1 MRAGPERVGPPAWV
15 GVLVALG
22 AVGAASGAMLPLRGT
37 LSTATLGLVLVVPVV
52 LAVVVGGFV
61 PGVLAVAAGF
71 VAFDFFFIPPYQT
84 LAVTANQD
92 WVALGVYATVMIVV
106 ARTVAGLRTARREAA
121 RRAEDARRL
130 ADFAGALVGEVDR
143 PELAG
148 LLAREAHR
156 LLDLTSAVLLLPGP
170 VGGRLGVAAEVGAPL
185 TGAVAGWVASLTGEA
200 TGVVRVGPSGARA
213 AVLATPRGLEGALVV
228 VPGDRGLDDNLL
240 AAFVGQASSA
250 LERARLR
257 REALRAQ
264 VLEEADRWRQ
274 ALLHSVSHDL
284 RTPLAALQ
292 VAAGSLARPDDALSA
307 AERRELA
314 ETIEAESRRLS
325 RLITNLLDMT
335 RIEAGALQARLEPV
349 DVAEVCDEVLER
361 PEHRLAGPWR
371 VLFPDDLP
379 LVQADPVLLG
389 QALANLLD
397 NARRAAGRSGLVEV
411 GASLP
416 DHWRDGAA
424 GLAGEEPV
432 EEGRCSRVLA
442 DGIAA
447 AENGTA
453 SRPASTESGERCGPC
468 EDAGLEDAGQGD
480 AQSGRPVGRSGRPP
494 GGPFLELW
502 VRDRGPGLPASL
514 GGPALFRPF
523 AHVAGRSDTRRE
535 GVGLGLAIVAAFVE
549 AQHGRV
555 TVANRPGGGVE
566 ARLFLPLA
574 SLDALATVPE

>member
-1 MRAGPERVGPPAWV
+1 
-15 GVLVALG
+15 
-22 AVGAASGAMLPLRGT
+22 MLPLRGT

-61 PGVLAVAAGF
+61 PGVLAVAVGF

-84 LAVTANQD
+84 LAVTADQD
-92 WVALGVYATVMIVV
+92 WVALGVYATVMLVV

-143 PELAG
+143 PELAA
-148 LLAREAHR
+148 LLAREARR

-170 VGGRLGVAAEVGAPL
+170 GGGRLVVAAEVGAPL
-185 TGAVAGWVASLTGEA
+185 EGAVAGWVASLTGEA

-228 VPGDRGLDDNLL
+228 VPGPRGLDDNLL
-240 AAFVGQASSA
+240 AASVGQASSA

-292 VAAGSLARPDDALSA
+292 VAAGSLTRPDDALSP

-371 VLFPDDLP
+371 LLLPDDLP

-397 NARRAAGRSGLVEV
+397 NARRAAGRSGLVEI

-416 DHWRDGAA
+416 DRGGREGVGGRGVVGGPRRDP
-424 GLAGEEPV
+424 L
-432 EEGRCSRVLA
+432 RA
-442 DGIAA
+442 DGMFPAANGTAA
-447 AENGTA
+447 AERATGGSVRASGTRREEGTTA
-453 SRPASTESGERCGPC
+453 RG
-468 EDAGLEDAGQGD
+468 GD
-480 AQSGRPVGRSGRPP
+480 GRRARRGGGRAARAPGRPSWRATGRSLPRALGARSGAGPP
-494 GGPFLELW
+494 GISRRRRPVSSLRPRGRAERHPAGGC
-502 VRDRGPGLPASL
+502 RARPGDRGRLRRGAARAGDGHEPPGRGR
-514 GGPALFRPF
+514 GGPALSPARL
-523 AHVAGRSDTRRE
+523 GRRT
-535 GVGLGLAIVAAFVE
+535 L
-549 AQHGRV
+549 GRV
-555 TVANRPGGGVE
+555 RVRRFE
-566 ARLFLPLA
+566 
-574 SLDALATVPE
+574 

>member
-1 MRAGPERVGPPAWV
+1 VRAGPERVGPPAWV

-22 AVGAASGAMLPLRGT
+22 AVGAVSGAMLPLRGT
-37 LSTATLGLVLVVPVV
+37 LSTATFGLVLVVPVV

-84 LAVTANQD
+84 LAVTADQD

-130 ADFAGALVGEVDR
+130 ADFAGALVEEVDR
-143 PELAG
+143 PELAA
-148 LLAREAHR
+148 LLAREARR

-170 VGGRLGVAAEVGAPL
+170 GRGRLVVAAEVGAPL
-185 TGAVAGWVASLTGEA
+185 EGAVAGWVASLTGEA

-213 AVLATPRGLEGALVV
+213 AVLATPRGLEGVLVV
-228 VPGDRGLDDNLL
+228 VPGPRGLDDNLL

-257 REALRAQ
+257 REALRAE
-264 VLEEADRWRQ
+264 VLEEANRWRQ

-292 VAAGSLARPDDALSA
+292 VAAGSLTRPDDALSP
-307 AERRELA
+307 AERGELA

-371 VLFPDDLP
+371 VLLPDDLP

-397 NARRAAGRSGLVEV
+397 NARRAAGRSGLVEI

-416 DHWRDGAA
+416 DHGGRDGVA
-424 GLAGEEPV
+424 GRGVRGGCRGDPL
-432 EEGRCSRVLA
+432 RA
-442 DGIAA
+442 DGMFAA
-447 AENGTA
+447 ANAA
-453 SRPASTESGERCGPC
+453 SAAERATGGRERPSGSRSGEGTTAPGRTRGGPS
-468 EDAGLEDAGQGD
+468 EAGGE
-480 AQSGRPVGRSGRPP
+480 PPEWP

-514 GGPALFRPF
+514 EDAALFRPF

-549 AQHGRV
+549 AQRGRV
-555 TVANRPGGGVE
+555 TVTNRPGGGVE

-574 SLDALATVPE
+574 SVDALAAVPE